1 MRRGILDARGHSSPV
16 MGQISRAL
24 ALEQSGDY
32 RNAVKSL
39 MSILDDIEA
48 SSEWDSVCEWIAGDL
63 EKIGENA
70 EAGFWYETAG
80 QLTLAGDSSP
90 VPRKV
95 SQALFFVQRASD
107 CYSRCGSEGEMA
119 TARTRAISMVLE
131 RACPP
136 A

>member
-1 MRRGILDARGHSSPV
+1 MRRAILGVPRDCLSY
-16 MGQISRAL
+16 MGNFSRAL

-32 RNAVKSL
+32 RSAVKSL
-39 MSILDDIEA
+39 MSILDDVEA
-48 SSEWDSVCEWIAGDL
+48 SSDWDGVCEWIASDYEKLGD
-63 EKIGENA
+63 NA
-70 EAGFWYETAG
+70 QAGVWYETAG

-90 VPRKV
+90 VPKKLSV
-95 SQALFFVQRASD
+95 TLSYVQKASD

-131 RACPP
+131 KACPP

>member
-1 MRRGILDARGHSSPV
+1 

-24 ALEQSGDY
+24 ALEQVGDY
-32 RNAVKSL
+32 RSAVKSL
-39 MSILDDIEA
+39 MSVLDDIEA
-48 SSEWDSVCEWIAGDL
+48 SSEWDSVCEWIASCY

-70 EAGFWYETAG
+70 QAGFWYETAS
-80 QLTLAGDSSP
+80 QLTLAGDASP
-90 VPRKV
+90 IPQKM

-119 TARTRAISMVLE
+119 NARTRAISVVLE

>member
-1 MRRGILDARGHSSPV
+1 
-16 MGQISRAL
+16 MGSISRAL
-24 ALEQSGDY
+24 ALEQKGDH
-32 RNAVKSL
+32 RSAVKSL
-39 MSILDDIEA
+39 MGVLDDIEA
-48 SSEWDSVCEWIAGDL
+48 SSEWEDVCEWIACCL

-90 VPRKV
+90 VPRTV

-107 CYSRCGSEGEMA
+107 CYSRCGTEGDMA
-119 TARTRAISMVLE
+119 NARTRAISVVLE

>member
-1 MRRGILDARGHSSPV
+1 

-32 RNAVKSL
+32 RSAVKSL
-39 MSILDDIEA
+39 MSVLDDIEA
-48 SSEWDSVCEWIAGDL
+48 SSEWDDVCEWIGSCF

-80 QLTLAGDSSP
+80 QLSLAGETAP
-90 VPRKV
+90 VPMRI
-95 SQALFFVQRASD
+95 SHALSFIQRASD
-107 CYSRCGSEGEMA
+107 CYSRCGPEGEMA
-119 TARTRAISMVLE
+119 TTRTKVISVVLE
-131 RACPP
+131 KACPP

>member
-1 MRRGILDARGHSSPV
+1 

-24 ALEQSGDY
+24 ALERSGDY

-39 MSILDDIEA
+39 MGILDDIEA

-80 QLTLAGDSSP
+80 QLTLASDSSP
-90 VPRKV
+90 IPQKL

-107 CYSRCGSEGEMA
+107 CYSRCGDEGEMA
-119 TARTRAISMVLE
+119 TARTRAISVVLE

>member
-1 MRRGILDARGHSSPV
+1 
-16 MGQISRAL
+16 MGSFSRAL
-24 ALEQSGDY
+24 ALEQKGDY
-32 RNAVKSL
+32 RSAVKSL
-39 MSILDDIEA
+39 MGVLDDIEA
-48 SSEWDSVCEWIAGDL
+48 SSEWEDVCEWIAGCF

-107 CYSRCGSEGEMA
+107 CYSRCGSEGDMA
-119 TARTRAISMVLE
+119 SARTRAIIVVLE

>member
-1 MRRGILDARGHSSPV
+1 

-32 RNAVKSL
+32 RSAVNSL
-39 MSILDDIEA
+39 MSVLNDIEA
-48 SSEWDSVCEWIAGDL
+48 SSVWDVVCEWIGSCF

-90 VPRKV
+90 VPRKI
-95 SQALFFVQRASD
+95 SQTLFFVQRASD

>member
-1 MRRGILDARGHSSPV
+1 

-32 RNAVKSL
+32 RSALKSL
-39 MSILDDIEA
+39 MSILDDVEA
-48 SSEWDSVCEWIAGDL
+48 SSEWEGVCEWIAGDF
-63 EKIGENA
+63 EKLGENA
-70 EAGFWYETAG
+70 QAGLWYETAG
-80 QLTLAGDSSP
+80 QLTLASDTSP

-107 CYSRCGSEGEMA
+107 CYSRCGSEGDLA
-119 TARTRAISMVLE
+119 SARTRAISVVLE

>member
-1 MRRGILDARGHSSPV
+1 
-16 MGQISRAL
+16 MGSFSRAL
-24 ALEQSGDY
+24 AMEQKGDY

-39 MSILDDIEA
+39 MGILDDIEA
-48 SSEWDSVCEWIAGDL
+48 SSEWEDVCEWIANCF
-63 EKIGENA
+63 EKIGEHA

-80 QLTLAGDSSP
+80 QLTLAGDALP

-95 SQALFFVQRASD
+95 SQALFFVQKASN
-107 CYSRCGSEGEMA
+107 CYSGCGSEGDMA
-119 TARTRAISMVLE
+119 TARTKAIGVVLE

>member
-1 MRRGILDARGHSSPV
+1 
-16 MGQISRAL
+16 MGSFSHAL
-24 ALEQSGDY
+24 ALEQKGDY
-32 RNAVKSL
+32 RSAVKSL
-39 MSILDDIEA
+39 MSVLDDIEA
-48 SSEWDSVCEWIAGDL
+48 SSEWDDVCEWIASCF

-80 QLTLAGDSSP
+80 QLTLAGDSFP
-90 VPRKV
+90 FPRKIP
-95 SQALFFVQRASD
+95 QALFFVQRASD

-131 RACPP
+131 RSCPP

>member
-1 MRRGILDARGHSSPV
+1 

-24 ALEQSGDY
+24 ALEQVGDY
-32 RNAVKSL
+32 RSAAKSL
-39 MSILDDIEA
+39 MSVLDDIEA
-48 SSEWDSVCEWIAGDL
+48 ASEWDSVCEWIAGCF

-80 QLTLAGDSSP
+80 QLALAGDSFP
-90 VPRKV
+90 VPRRV
-95 SQALFFVQRASD
+95 SQALEFVQRASN
-107 CYSRCGSEGEMA
+107 CYSRCGSEGTMA
-119 TARTRAISMVLE
+119 TVRTRAISAVLE